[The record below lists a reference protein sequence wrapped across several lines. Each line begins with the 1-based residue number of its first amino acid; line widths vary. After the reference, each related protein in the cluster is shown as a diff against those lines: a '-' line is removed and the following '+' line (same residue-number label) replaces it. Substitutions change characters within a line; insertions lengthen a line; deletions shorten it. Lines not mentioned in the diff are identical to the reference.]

1 MADPSSFCKVW
12 FARLTYSQTCYKLQT
27 ELQACLHGVK
37 WLGNCS
43 TNTSCMHVCNQRWHE
58 SCLEPIPPHLHW
70 LRTSN
75 CTCNP
80 ITNIVSQSVRAVG
93 RHHHLYMTH
102 MLFSLGTIHNRW
114 LNDCPIVSW
123 ELASYPGHSWNRN
136 LWTAYIEDSRIQQT
150 WLSRALKMRLLD
162 LIQTWSFDLELL
174 QGNLIFGSFQA
185 APGLVSNPDLV
196 FKTPNQG
203 TLCNVLAMVWN
214 TPSFPGRSASSFL
227 IACRQEWPGN
237 KAYKHSRLEE

>member
-1 MADPSSFCKVW
+1 MVSNGWATAAPTHPACMCAIRDG
-12 FARLTYSQTCYKLQT
+12 TSQT
-27 ELQACLHGVK
+27 
-37 WLGNCS
+37 
-43 TNTSCMHVCNQRWHE
+43 HVIRM
-58 SCLEPIPPHLHW
+58 CLEPIPPHLHCMATY
-70 LRTSN
+70 LQLYLQPNHQHSL
-75 CTCNP
+75 
-80 ITNIVSQSVRAVG
+80 SVCKSCWSSSPPVRDSHVILVG
-93 RHHHLYMTH
+93 D
-102 MLFSLGTIHNRW
+102 N
-114 LNDCPIVSW
+114 PIVSC

-174 QGNLIFGSFQA
+174 QGHLIFGSFQA
-185 APGLVSNPDLV
+185 APGLVSNPDLM

-214 TPSFPGRSASSFL
+214 TPSFSGRSASSFL

-237 KAYKHSRLEE
+237 EAYKHSRLEE